1 MANNEF
7 FVPRVITAN
16 FSVPDAA
23 ASQSVSSPVY
33 LPAGAIV
40 TGITFNHT
48 AAPTVVGIS
57 ATVNLYAGSEALMKT
72 VCMKDGVSVQTKPY
86 AATISGT
93 TPLYVTSGGMLKLY
107 IGASAAGNSNWTYK
121 PDVFVGFLKA

>member
-23 ASQSVSSPVY
+23 ASQSISSPVY

-40 TGITFNHT
+40 TGITFVNT
-48 AAPTVVGIS
+48 AAPTVANVS
-57 ATVNLYAGSEALMKT
+57 ATLELLAGTENIMKT
-72 VCMKDGVSVQTKPY
+72 VNMKNCASAQTVPY

-93 TPLYVTSGGMLKLY
+93 TPIYIVSGGMLILNVQ
-107 IGASAAGNSNWTYK
+107 SSNNSSNWTYK
-121 PDVFVGFLKA
+121 PDVYVGFLKA